1 PTRRSPDLES
11 ADASPQRVHHG
22 IHRAVGRSTAKP
34 RIDKRAFCGRAET
47 CGGRGRVHDRPRPSS
62 RAQIRQGNN
71 TRGSALL
78 RRKNRPSYSPSHF
91 SSVTKP
97 APFFRL
103 LTSVTI
109 GAASLPNV

>member
-1 PTRRSPDLES
+1 MPNPRDEPPAEVLGLSC
-11 ADASPQRVHHG
+11 AD
-22 IHRAVGRSTAKP
+22 K
-34 RIDKRAFCGRAET
+34 T
-47 CGGRGRVHDRPRPSS
+47 CVRDDFLAALGGKVKIPVTPPAARGGRVHDRPRPSS

-97 APFFRL
+97 VPFFRP